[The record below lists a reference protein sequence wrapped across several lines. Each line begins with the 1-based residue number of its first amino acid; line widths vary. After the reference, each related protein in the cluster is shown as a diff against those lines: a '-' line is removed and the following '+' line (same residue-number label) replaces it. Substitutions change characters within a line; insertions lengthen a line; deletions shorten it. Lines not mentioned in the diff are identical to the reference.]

1 MTALRMRKPDELS
14 AAELRLLEFAS
25 TKQRSLKA
33 IRQHLALTPQA
44 TSQMLTKL
52 VELEL
57 ITYQQNGM
65 YRTRSRDVAA
75 CIAANEQTAA
85 TAPKQPAEAPQAS
98 NDAPEQQEAAP
109 ETAPAAIYDMAP
121 LMGDEEVIDID
132 AAEPPQ
138 PSSRQ
143 AAIAAEIEAL
153 NLMVTPALP
162 PVEKLDDKMLAL
174 ERLRNNFLK
183 PHGAS
188 ELTACIDEIIADLA
202 EIQLHQNRKGGE
214 LCLQSLV

>member
-1 MTALRMRKPDELS
+1 MTVLRMRKPDELS
-14 AAELRLLEFAS
+14 SAELRLLEFAS

-57 ITYQQNGM
+57 ITYQANGM

-75 CIAANEQTAA
+75 CIAANEQAPA
-85 TAPKQPAEAPQAS
+85 TAPQAS

-132 AAEPPQ
+132 ATEPPKA
-138 PSSRQ
+138 SSRQ

-202 EIQLHQNRKGGE
+202 EIQLHQNRKGAAA
-214 LCLQSLV
+214 